1 MKKAESIPPGG
12 AIVPRSAAC
21 ARVPQAGCGQAHASG
36 RHVRWLTPKI
46 PFFAPAVPMPKTTP
60 AQPAAA
66 LPPTYEAA
74 LQELEQLVAQLESGQ
89 MPLDQ
94 LLAGYQR
101 GAALLALCKD
111 KLQAVEDQ
119 IKVLD
124 GGQMKPW
131 GGA

>member
-1 MKKAESIPPGG
+1 
-12 AIVPRSAAC
+12 
-21 ARVPQAGCGQAHASG
+21 
-36 RHVRWLTPKI
+36 
-46 PFFAPAVPMPKTTP
+46 MPKTTP

-66 LPPTYEAA
+66 LPPTSEAA

-111 KLQAVEDQ
+111 TLQAVEYQ

-124 GGQMKPW
+124 
-131 GGA
+131 A